1 MSIFDT
7 FGKTTDCAYRK
18 ENSLRILEHAEFD
31 DLRARRRFFR
41 GFQADE
47 MLALGFNDDHR

>member
-1 MSIFDT
+1 LLSV
-7 FGKTTDCAYRK
+7 
-18 ENSLRILEHAEFD
+18 FD